1 MALRR
6 CSPGVLEFL
15 TYPLDNISSSD
26 HLSPEVDK
34 TQLQKVQKNLSF
46 PLQVSSGFSS
56 FILPPWPHCQFSCIL
71 CSPMSRSSSW
81 HRSAVSQLSLTSR
94 LPPGPTSDA
103 AGCPVLWYTLQR
115 APRTAGK
122 PWAAW
127 GLPHHRLCYDPAV
140 LSYLVAPWGL
150 LKGWQLQILWGGTL
164 LHLPRPIGFTT
175 CTSGIS
181 LSQELLIWRHQRFGG
196 TSRGIRVNQLT
207 FHHTK
212 SSVVWSGSI
221 HKKKFTSP

>member
-150 LKGWQLQILWGGTL
+150 LKGWQLQILYKYMIVIYL
-164 LHLPRPIGFTT
+164 NRICKLCQRPEPWKLWIFTNVSKISGET
-175 CTSGIS
+175 VRLVFTSG
-181 LSQELLIWRHQRFGG
+181 LHYHLLMHEI
-196 TSRGIRVNQLT
+196 IDLKV
-207 FHHTK
+207 
-212 SSVVWSGSI
+212 
-221 HKKKFTSP
+221 